1 MKYFGTDGF
10 RGLVNEDLKVEHA
23 LKIGQFLGYYFS
35 KEKGSPAKCVI
46 GKDTRRSSYMFE
58 YGVAAGVTSSGA
70 DAYLMHVTT
79 TPSVSYIT
87 KAEDFDFGIMI
98 TASHNPYTDNG
109 IKVIDSTGNKM
120 SEDVLQQIE
129 DYIDGLITLPSNTKV
144 GKCKDYLMGRNAYIG
159 YLTAIPQKSYR
170 GYRIGLDCANGAA
183 SSIAKSV
190 FDILGADVFCINNQ
204 PDGENI
210 NVDCGSTHIEKLQE
224 YVRENKLDI
233 GFAFDGDADRCLCVD
248 EKGNVIDG
256 DGIMYVAGTY
266 LQDHDQLNNNTVVV
280 TSMSNLG
287 LMNALRERNI
297 NVCVTDVG
305 DKYVSAAI
313 QENGYSIGGEQSGHI
328 IFDKYA
334 TTGDGILTA
343 IIMTNILIRKKTL
356 ASALCRDLTIMPQK
370 LKNIR
375 TDKKDE
381 IMKNPDVVQFA
392 EDFNKKLDGK
402 GRLLLRKSGTEPL
415 IRIMVEAESDEKCDE
430 YIAEVEGFI
439 GELC

>member
-10 RGLVNEDLKVEHA
+10 RGLVNVDLTVEHA
-23 LKIGQFLGYYFS
+23 LKIGQFLGYYFT
-35 KEKGSPAKCVI
+35 KQKGSPAKCVI
-46 GKDTRRSSYMFE
+46 GKDTRRSSYMYE

-109 IKVIDSTGNKM
+109 IKVIDASGNKM

-129 DYIDGLITLPSNTKV
+129 DYIDGLITLPENTNV

-183 SSIAKSV
+183 STIAKSV
-190 FDILGADVFCINNQ
+190 FDILGADVFCINNT

-224 YVRENKLDI
+224 YVKEHHLDI

-256 DGIMYVAGTY
+256 DGIMYIAGTY
-266 LQDHDQLNNNTVVV
+266 LKENGGLNNNTVVV

-287 LMNALRERNI
+287 LLNALRSKDI
-297 NVCVTDVG
+297 NVCITDVG

-313 QENGYSIGGEQSGHI
+313 HEHGYSIGGEQSGHI

-343 IIMTNILIRKKTL
+343 IIMTNILIHKKTV
-356 ASALCRDLTIMPQK
+356 ASVLCKDLTIMPQK

-375 TDKKDE
+375 SEKKDQ
-381 IMKNPDVVQFA
+381 IMKEPAVQQFA

-415 IRIMVEAESDEKCDE
+415 IRIMVEAESDELCDS
-430 YIAEVEGFI
+430 YISEVEDF
-439 GELC
+439 LKAYM